1 MQTITTIGLDIAK
14 SVFQVHGVD
23 SAGEVVIRR
32 QLKRRY
38 VLAFFQKLSPCL
50 VGIEACASSHY
61 WSRELQAL
69 GHSVSLMPPA
79 YVKPY
84 VKRQKNDMADAEAIC
99 EAVTRANMRFVP
111 TKTPEQQ
118 SCLMLH
124 RTRHLFIRQQT
135 AVINSIRAH
144 LAEFGIVAPVGRKGV
159 AELLLIVA
167 DPSDKRVSEV
177 ARTCLA
183 ALGNQLLG
191 LKQQILEFD
200 RMILAWHRSN
210 QTSKRLH
217 YIPGVGPM
225 LATALVA
232 SVADPSTFR
241 SGRNFSAW
249 IGLVPKQHSSGGK
262 ERLGSISKQGDRYLR
277 SLFVAGALAVIRYA
291 KIHGTGHRPWLTGLL
306 TRRPIKVVNRVI
318 SRWEHEH
325 VMEEAQRRLDADP
338 QAMRRRRE
346 TVEHPFGTLKMR
358 MGA

>member
-1 MQTITTIGLDIAK
+1 MQTMTTIGLDIAK

-23 SAGEVVIRR
+23 AAGAVVIRR
-32 QLKRRY
+32 QLKRRS
-38 VLAFFQKLSPCL
+38 VLAFFQKLPPCL
-50 VGIEACASSHY
+50 VGTEACASSHY

-69 GHSVSLMPPA
+69 GHTVRLMPPA
-79 YVKPY
+79 YVKPN

-159 AELLLIVA
+159 TELLHIVA
-167 DPSDKRVSEV
+167 DPNDKRVSEV
-177 ARTCLA
+177 ARACLA
-183 ALGNQLLG
+183 ALGDQLLG
-191 LKQQILEFD
+191 LKRQILEFD
-200 RMILAWHRSN
+200 RMIMAWQRSN

-232 SVADPSTFR
+232 SVADPRPSNQHVTSRPGLGSFPSSTQAGAR
-241 SGRNFSAW
+241 SGSAASANKAIAIYAACSW
-249 IGLVPKQHSSGGK
+249 LVHWPSSATPRSTAASIGPGSRRCWGGA
-262 ERLGSISKQGDRYLR
+262 RPR
-277 SLFVAGALAVIRYA
+277 S
-291 KIHGTGHRPWLTGLL
+291 P
-306 TRRPIKVVNRVI
+306 P
-318 SRWEHEH
+318 
-325 VMEEAQRRLDADP
+325 
-338 QAMRRRRE
+338 
-346 TVEHPFGTLKMR
+346 
-358 MGA
+358 